1 MHKFHVGQLVQFNPD
16 RNERF
21 SAPGGAYEI
30 TKRLP
35 YNGQEYE
42 YRIKSAREEH
52 ERTAR
57 ESQLS
62 TGDRSDVARVE
73 SARPKPPSRQP
84 TGKPKVRGG
93 KGRGG
98 RA

>member
-1 MHKFHVGQLVQFNPD
+1 VKMAGSQRKRRTHRPGGGQASRAGKAVTRMHKFNVGQIVQFHPN

-21 SAPGGAYEI
+21 TAPAGAYEI

-35 YNGQEYE
+35 HNGQEYE
-42 YRIKSAREEH
+42 YRIKSAQEGH

-62 TGDRSDVARVE
+62 NA
-73 SARPKPPSRQP
+73 
-84 TGKPKVRGG
+84 
-93 KGRGG
+93 
-98 RA
+98 

>member
-1 MHKFHVGQLVQFNPD
+1 MISAEEKGTRPGGGQAMPVGKAVTRMHKFNVGQIVQFHPN

-21 SAPGGAYEI
+21 TAPSGAYEI

-35 YNGQEYE
+35 HNGQEYE
-42 YRIKSAREEH
+42 YRIKSAHEGH

-62 TGDRSDVARVE
+62 NA
-73 SARPKPPSRQP
+73 
-84 TGKPKVRGG
+84 
-93 KGRGG
+93 
-98 RA
+98 